1 VIDSTARR
9 RGGAPWIALVGA
21 TGRASR
27 EDLGLAD
34 VDDPAAPRN
43 ILGLHG
49 EEFASPG
56 PLRDRLLSA
65 IIEGRK
71 VFTTALALDYEIGR
85 AFLP

>member
-1 VIDSTARR
+1 
-9 RGGAPWIALVGA
+9 
-21 TGRASR
+21 
-27 EDLGLAD
+27 